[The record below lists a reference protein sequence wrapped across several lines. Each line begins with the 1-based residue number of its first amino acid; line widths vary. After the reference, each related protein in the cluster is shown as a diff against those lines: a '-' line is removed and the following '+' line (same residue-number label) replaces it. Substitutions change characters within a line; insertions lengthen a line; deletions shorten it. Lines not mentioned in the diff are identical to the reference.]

1 MSGVRRLLAFVA
13 LPVAAL
19 VLVAS
24 SPEENEARRAG
35 DGGEASGGAGAEGQQ
50 TFAVGDLVEL
60 GDWQV
65 QVHGV
70 TDPFT
75 SSNGFS
81 QPAPGNRFVSADVEV
96 FNHSDAPAPVSSILC
111 FELQDGTN
119 AAYQLSPAGFGPGT
133 PAPPDGEV
141 APGAALRGTLAYEL
155 PAAATGLRIH
165 FKCEL
170 FSTGSAVINLS

>member
-1 MSGVRRLLAFVA
+1 MGGTRRLLAFVA
-13 LPVAAL
+13 LPVAVLA
-19 VLVAS
+19 LVAS
-24 SPEENEARRAG
+24 SPEENEARQAG
-35 DGGEASGGAGAEGQQ
+35 DGGETSGGDGGGGQQ

-65 QVHGV
+65 QVHGA

-75 SSNGFS
+75 SGSEFI
-81 QPAPGNRFVSADVEV
+81 QPAPGNRFVAADVEV
-96 FNHSDAPAPVSSILC
+96 FNRSDAPATVSSILC
-111 FELQDGTN
+111 FELQDSTN
-119 AAYQLSPAGFGPGT
+119 AAYQLSAAGFGPGT

-141 APGAALRGTLAYEL
+141 APGGALRGTLAYEV

>member
-1 MSGVRRLLAFVA
+1 MRWVRAFGALCALMVAVLAT
-13 LPVAAL
+13 
-19 VLVAS
+19 VAS
-24 SPEENEARRAG
+24 SPEENEATRSG
-35 DGGEASGGAGAEGQQ
+35 NDGGDAGEDGGDAPQ

-65 QVHGV
+65 KVHGV

-75 SSNGFS
+75 SSNQFV
-81 QPAPGNRFVSADVEV
+81 QPAAGNRYVAADIEV
-96 FNHSDAPAPVSSILC
+96 FNRSDAPQTVSSLLC
-111 FELQDGTN
+111 FELQDSTN
-119 AAYQLSPAGFGPGT
+119 VAYQLSMAGAGSGGPL
-133 PAPPDGEV
+133 PPDGEV
-141 APGAALRGTLAYEL
+141 APGASLRGTLTYEV